1 MSEFTATLHGVDTN
15 NAIQAIKTL
24 RVVSGGGLRWA
35 KMDVYDKVKMGH
47 AISVPIHDAADIA
60 ELENAGWTAT
70 MDGAGVVAF
79 SARVPAAKYED
90 IASIVRALGGVV

>member
-1 MSEFTATLHGVDTN
+1 MSEFTATLHGVDAN

-70 MDGAGVVAF
+70 MDEAVAF